1 MPGLGK
7 SGIERMCF
15 LRSMS
20 WLMSSFSAVGRWR
33 FEAAIFLLQQLGE
46 GDGRVV
52 AILRADDLHADRQS
66 VRRLTDRHRRGGQQ
80 GHARIAGPEDLVD
93 YRHLLVVDH
102 DGAQMAQALLIVRSE

>member
-20 WLMSSFSAVGRWR
+20 WLMSSFSAVGRWW

-46 GDGRVV
+46 SDGRVV
-52 AILRADDLHADRQS
+52 AVLRPDDLHADRQS
-66 VRRLTDRHRRGGQQ
+66 VRRLADRNRRRRQQ
-80 GHARIAGPEDLVD
+80 RHARIAGPEDLVD
-93 YRHLLVVDH
+93 HRHRPVVD
-102 DGAQMAQALLIVRSE
+102 